1 MVPFTNQSVAN
12 VICSCVQNN
21 KKVVE
26 NILGTGNIIYCHLRF
41 GISQVSYSDTSKEIT
56 RIWQNICYTGIISY
70 RDMNSFNSC
79 EKIISESDALQTL
92 DESLVLAAGSS
103 NVFTKVKTTTDVK
116 EYMNDS
122 YWYFKDFIFSHT

>member
-1 MVPFTNQSVAN
+1 MALAKLAIQIQA
-12 VICSCVQNN
+12 
-21 KKVVE
+21 KKSPEFDKIFV
-26 NILGTGNIIYCHLRF
+26 ILGSFHI
-41 GISQVSYSDTSKEIT
+41 EIA
-56 RIWQNICYTGIISY
+56 Y
-70 RDMNSFNSC
+70 FNSC

-122 YWYFKDFIFSHT
+122 Y